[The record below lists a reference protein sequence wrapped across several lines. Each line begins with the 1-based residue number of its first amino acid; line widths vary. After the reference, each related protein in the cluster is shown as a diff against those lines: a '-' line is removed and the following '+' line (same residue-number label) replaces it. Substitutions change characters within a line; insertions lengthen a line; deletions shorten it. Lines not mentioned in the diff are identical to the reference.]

1 MRVTTRTTKVIF
13 QLAKAPDYRFPD
25 VEYAGPEGLLAVGGD
40 LNSERLLAAYR
51 QGIFPWYSDDQ
62 PILWWS
68 PDPRAV
74 LLPDNLKISRSL
86 RKTIR
91 KNIFRVTL
99 DQDFAGVV
107 RACASPRRG
116 DSGTGTWITPEM
128 MDAYTKL
135 YQLGYAHSV
144 EVWHDNKLVGGLY
157 GVSLGKAFFGESMFN
172 RMTDASKVGFSFLVR
187 QLEKW
192 GYDFID
198 CQVESEHLAS
208 LGAQPIPRKQFV
220 EMLDDALRH
229 EDRPA
234 HWTADVETI
243 L

>member
-1 MRVTTRTTKVIF
+1 MTTRTTKVIF

-25 VEYAGPEGLLAVGGD
+25 VGYAGPEGLLAVGGD
-40 LNSERLLAAYR
+40 LDTERVLAAYR

-74 LLPDNLKISRSL
+74 LLPGNLKISRSL

-91 KNIFRVTL
+91 KKIFRVTL
-99 DQDFAGVV
+99 DQDFAGVI
-107 RACASPRRG
+107 RACASSRRG
-116 DSGTGTWITPEM
+116 DTGTGTWITPEM
-128 MDAYTKL
+128 IDAYINL
-135 YQLGYAHSV
+135 YKLGYAHSV

-157 GVSLGKAFFGESMFN
+157 GVSLGKAFFGESMFT

-192 GYDFID
+192 RYDFID
-198 CQVESEHLAS
+198 CQVESQHLAS
-208 LGAQPIPRKQFV
+208 LGAQPIPRKRFV
-220 EMLDDALRH
+220 AMLDDALRH

-234 HWTADVETI
+234 HWVADVESI

>member
-1 MRVTTRTTKVIF
+1 MIF

-40 LNSERLLAAYR
+40 LDTERVLAAYR
-51 QGIFPWYSDDQ
+51 QGIFPWYSHDQ

-74 LLPDNLKISRSL
+74 LLPGNLKISRSL

-91 KNIFRVTL
+91 KKIFRVTL
-99 DQDFAGVV
+99 DQDFAGVI
-107 RACASPRRG
+107 RACASSRRG
-116 DSGTGTWITPEM
+116 DTGTGTWITPEM
-128 MDAYTKL
+128 IDAYINL
-135 YQLGYAHSV
+135 YKLGYAHSV

-157 GVSLGKAFFGESMFN
+157 GVSLGKAFFGESMFT

-192 GYDFID
+192 RYDFID
-198 CQVESEHLAS
+198 CQVESQHLAS
-208 LGAQPIPRKQFV
+208 LGAQPIPRKRFV
-220 EMLDDALRH
+220 AMLDDALRH

-234 HWTADVETI
+234 HWVADVESI

>member
-1 MRVTTRTTKVIF
+1 MTARTKKVIF

-51 QGIFPWYSDDQ
+51 NGIFPWYSEDQ

-74 LLPDNLKISRSL
+74 LLPGDLKISRSL
-86 RKTIR
+86 RKTVR
-91 KNIFRVTL
+91 KNIFRMTL
-99 DQDFAGVV
+99 DQQFSKVIQ
-107 RACASPRRG
+107 ACANTPRG
-116 DSGTGTWITPEM
+116 DTEIGTWITPEM
-128 MDAYTKL
+128 MDAYIKL
-135 YQLGYAHSV
+135 HEIGYAHSV
-144 EVWHDNKLVGGLY
+144 EVWHGDELVGGLY
-157 GVSLGKAFFGESMFN
+157 GVSIGKAFFGESMFS
-172 RMTDASKVGFSFLVR
+172 RMTDASKVGFCFLVR

-198 CQVESEHLAS
+198 CQVESAHLAS
-208 LGAQPIPRKQFV
+208 LGARSIPREQFV
-220 EMLDDALRH
+220 AMLEDALRH
-229 EDRPA
+229 ENRPS
-234 HWTADVETI
+234 HWTADLKSI